1 MPQKNDVRPR
11 HACRWAVRT
20 KEQSARR
27 PKQRLLALLLLF
39 GAALTA
45 LSCGGDGPTSSSSDV
60 TQPNALSQ
68 TNMLRVAA
76 TVSPITSLV
85 ENIGGPRI
93 KLEGIVPEGTNSHT
107 FEPVPSTAKLLSEV
121 DLFVAN
127 GLFLEE
133 PAIEM
138 ARTNKKP
145 AAVVL
150 TLGDKAISRDEWVH
164 DFSFPETGGRPNP
177 HLWTAP
183 NLALRYAELIRDAL
197 ASLDPDNADYYAVNY
212 GKLKDRIEELDRRI
226 AEAVGTIP
234 PQNRKLLTYH
244 DSFPFFGD
252 RYGLEII
259 GAVQPS
265 DFTAPSAREVARL
278 IDQVRAA
285 GVPAIFGSAVF
296 SSPVMEQ
303 IAKEGGAQFVDRLRD
318 DDLPGEPGDSLHTYM
333 GLMAEDVRI
342 MVSALGGSAEALDEF
357 DTGPVFEGES
367 GAIYPQ

>member
-1 MPQKNDVRPR
+1 MTPMTHNFL
-11 HACRWAVRT
+11 
-20 KEQSARR
+20 KENSISLSAAS
-27 PKQRLLALLLLF
+27 RLTAAGALALVLV
-39 GAALTA
+39 AA
-45 LSCGGDGPTSSSSDV
+45 CGGGSSSTASPTEDPAEARV
-60 TQPNALSQ
+60 LT
-68 TNMLRVAA
+68 VAA

-93 KLEGIVPEGTNSHT
+93 KLEGIVPEGANSHT
-107 FEPVPSTAKLLSEV
+107 YHPAPSTAKLLADA
-121 DLFVAN
+121 DLIVAN

-133 PAIEM
+133 PTIEM
-138 ARTNKKP
+138 ARANKKP
-145 AAVVL
+145 GAVVL
-150 TLGDKAISRDEWVH
+150 TLGDKAIATDEWVY
-164 DFSFPETGGRPNP
+164 DFSFPESEGHPNP

-183 NLALRYAELIRDAL
+183 HLALRYAELIKDEL
-197 ASLDPDNADYYAVNY
+197 ASLDTANADYYTANY
-212 GKLKDRIEELDRRI
+212 GKLKERIEDLERRI
-226 AEAVGTIP
+226 MEAVETIP

-244 DSFPFFGD
+244 DSFPFFGP

-265 DFTAPSAREVARL
+265 DFTEPSAREVARL

-296 SSPVMEQ
+296 PSPVMEQ

-318 DDLPGEPGDSLHTYM
+318 DDLPGEPGDSMHTYM

-342 MVSALGGSAEALDEF
+342 MVSALGGSVEALEDF

-367 GAIYPQ
+367 GAVYPQ